1 MSLSPSLP
9 QLASSKY
16 DESLDPHN
24 TSSSKA
30 FGSSDAYGRRPLS
43 KDELPI
49 EMVDLASYYSARG
62 GVDLDTLSE
71 LTRSVNRSSDED
83 AIGAYR
89 SKRTCVRVREEM
101 NRLQE
106 IFGDD
111 PLSLMGGKSGQT
123 GRRSGGRGRGV
134 AVDGYGKKSR
144 QSLAQVQQASRG
156 RRRKKQSEEGEE
168 NCERGSIGLEEVLL

>member
-1 MSLSPSLP
+1 
-9 QLASSKY
+9 
-16 DESLDPHN
+16 
-24 TSSSKA
+24 
-30 FGSSDAYGRRPLS
+30 
-43 KDELPI
+43 
-49 EMVDLASYYSARG
+49 MVDLASYYSAQG

-83 AIGAYR
+83 AIGTYR

-111 PLSLMGGKSGQT
+111 PLSLMGGRGGQT

-134 AVDGYGKKSR
+134 AIDGYGKKSR
-144 QSLAQVQQASRG
+144 QSLGQVQQASRG
-156 RRRKKQSEEGEE
+156 RRRKKQSEEGEG
-168 NCERGSIGLEEVLL
+168 NCQCGSLRLEVLL